1 MSPDDLREG
10 ERLGPAPPVPE
21 PAGVRSLLRLAT
33 VDIGPLRRHR
43 DFRLLFVGQ
52 GVSAFGSMITYVAL
66 PYQAYQL
73 SGSSLVVG
81 LLSLAE
87 LVPLLVTAFVGGAL
101 ADAFDRRRLVQ
112 IAELGLAACA
122 GVLVFNSTLSEPRL
136 WVLFAVGA
144 AMAGLD
150 GIQRPPLDA
159 LIPRLVDREEFLAA
173 SALDGFRSTFG
184 WVAGPALAGVFI
196 AVLGLPLTYTIDV
209 ATFGVSLVA
218 LALMRAVPPP
228 PGADRPS
235 LRGILEGLRYAK
247 SRPELV
253 GTYTV
258 DLIAMFF
265 GIPIALFPAFS
276 EEFGGAGALG
286 LLYAAPAL
294 GALIATAT
302 SGWTARDQPA
312 RDGGRLGGDGL
323 GACHDGPRVRAES
336 GHCPGHA
343 RAGGRVGHGERDLP
357 RGDLEHDRPRPPA
370 RPPRRDR
377 AGELLGRA
385 TPRQPGVRRRRELR
399 RRPRLDRVRRR
410 PLCRRRRG
418 GRAALADLPAP
429 TTPAS
434 AWRALPSDPRRHEV
448 AGRARAIAT
457 PPTAGMM
464 SGSNG

>member
-21 PAGVRSLLRLAT
+21 PAGGRSLLRLAT

-73 SGSSLVVG
+73 SGSSLVVA

-122 GVLVFNSTLSEPRL
+122 GVLVLNSTLSEPRL

-235 LRGILEGLRYAK
+235 LGGILEGLRYAK

-276 EEFGGAGALG
+276 EEFGGAGVLG

-294 GALIATAT
+294 GALVATAT
-302 SGWTARDQPA
+302 SGWTARINRHGMAVVWAAMGWGLAMTALGFAPNLGIALAMLALAGGSDMVSGIFRGAIWNTTIPDHL
-312 RDGGRLGGDGL
+312 RGRLAGIEQVSYSAGPLL
-323 GACHDGPRVRAES
+323 GNLESGVVASFAGVRASIVS
-336 GHCPGHA
+336 G
-343 RAGGRVGHGERDLP
+343 
-357 RGDLEHDRPRPPA
+357 
-370 RPPRRDR
+370 
-377 AGELLGRA
+377 
-385 TPRQPGVRRRRELR
+385 GV
-399 RRPRLDRVRRR
+399 P
-410 PLCRRRRG
+410 CS
-418 GRAALADLPAP
+418 
-429 TTPAS
+429 S
-434 AWRALPSDPRRHEV
+434 A
-448 AGRARAIAT
+448 
-457 PPTAGMM
+457 
-464 SGSNG
+464 